1 MNDYGIFYK
10 KDNDYLFMNGC
21 NKMSEA
27 RILGGQIMPL
37 AIMPL
42 EDFLKLTTD
51 EQVEKLK
58 QWKMDYTLKDI
69 RDAWGFKHSAQ
80 YYMLLKKLRIY
91 ERVVNKSDKF
101 FPEQLLSARNGSDA
115 YGMHNYSMHERK
127 APADQF
133 GYELNVTLNGPELAD
148 KLERLAHFLKGENK
162 SVTIKMSITAAAPPV
177 EANKNEDEIV

>member
-1 MNDYGIFYK
+1 MP
-10 KDNDYLFMNGC
+10 L
-21 NKMSEA
+21 S
-27 RILGGQIMPL
+27 IMPL
-37 AIMPL
+37 D
-42 EDFLKLTTD
+42 DFLALTTD

-58 QWKMDYTLKDI
+58 QWKLDYNLKDI

-101 FPEQLLSARNGSDA
+101 SPEQLMNSHNQSDMYA
-115 YGMHNYSMHERK
+115 PPVYTVIDKS

-162 SVTIKMSITAAAPPV
+162 EITVSLSIKAALKSPKESEETGV
-177 EANKNEDEIV
+177 EALNRM

>member
-1 MNDYGIFYK
+1 
-10 KDNDYLFMNGC
+10 
-21 NKMSEA
+21 
-27 RILGGQIMPL
+27 MPQPIIPIDEFL
-37 AIMPL
+37 AL
-42 EDFLKLTTD
+42 STD

-101 FPEQLLSARNGSDA
+101 SPEQLLSSRHGAEVYTSAANAVIDRA
-115 YGMHNYSMHERK
+115 

-133 GYELNVTLNGPELAD
+133 GYELNVTLSGPELAE
-148 KLERLAHFLKGENK
+148 KLDRLAHFLRGEHKAVTVKLSIFASKG
-162 SVTIKMSITAAAPPV
+162 VMAPT
-177 EANKNEDEIV
+177 EAEEEDN